1 MKQIGGVTYIGL
13 SLKDLNKYFKEDA
26 VIHISKKFLK
36 SYLMI
41 SGVEETIR
49 DETTN
54 EHAQRDLIGIKRD
67 LDKLT
72 CCSKNSRANTVSG
85 IKRDLDKQVGT
96 LLQCVEAQPE
106 TRN

>member
-67 LDKLT
+67 LDKLR
-72 CCSKNSRANTVSG
+72 NIRE
-85 IKRDLDKQVGT
+85 
-96 LLQCVEAQPE
+96 CVEAQAE
-106 TRN
+106 LMASTRGASL

>member
-1 MKQIGGVTYIGL
+1 MKTKGSTSYSGVP
-13 SLKDLNKYFKEDA
+13 LKDLNKYFKEDA

-49 DETTN
+49 VETTN

-67 LDKLT
+67 LDKLR
-72 CCSKNSRANTVSG
+72 NIRE
-85 IKRDLDKQVGT
+85 
-96 LLQCVEAQPE
+96 CVEAQAE
-106 TRN
+106 LMASTRGASL